1 MMHRYRKFGFCY
13 PGYKY
18 CGPGCSGPGR
28 PINAVD
34 SCCKLH
40 DECYARYGRSRYC
53 DEMFQKCLR
62 PQMNANNKM
71 ARDAKLFYNIFEMRN
86 RFF

>member
-1 MMHRYRKFGFCY
+1 MYGHRRFGFCY

-40 DECYARYGRSRYC
+40 DECYARYGSTRFC
-53 DEMFQKCLR
+53 DEMFQNCLR
-62 PQMNANNKM
+62 RQMNANTKM
-71 ARDAKLFYNIFEMRN
+71 AKDAKLFYNIFEMRN